1 VDKMSLQKLNKK
13 GFTIIELLIVIVVI
27 GILAALVLTAYGN
40 IQARARDT
48 ERTNDIS
55 EIHKQLEL
63 NYTDDTSTTG
73 NGSYPSVLST
83 TTVPNLNAEVLVDPN
98 GDAYSYTG
106 TGCTGTECTGYTLTV
121 DLEAGGTFSRPSLN

>member
-1 VDKMSLQKLNKK
+1 MSLQKLNKK

-48 ERTNDIS
+48 ERRNDIS

-63 NYTDDTSTTG
+63 FYTDDERG
-73 NGSYPSVLST
+73 NGAYPVTADLAT
-83 TTVPNLNAEVLVDPN
+83 EITQLNAEILEDPN
-98 GDAYSYTG
+98 GVTINDAGSNYTYTSADG
-106 TGCTGTECTGYTLTV
+106 SNYTLQTT
-121 DLEAGGTFSRPSLN
+121 LESTPSTPFSRPSLN